1 MFAFHG
7 PQDSAQ
13 LVVLAP
19 GDECK
24 LTDRTPRAIA
34 SALGD
39 AGIRVV
45 WFAFPPCD
53 AREPAARDAVLADW
67 IRQAA
72 AERTPE
78 QTLILGGL
86 SRGARVSVSLLTEL
100 GAAGL
105 LGFSYPFHARQNP
118 DPGGRV
124 QALAAIPVPALICQ
138 GTRDSRGNQQQVRGY
153 KLPEHVQVH
162 WHTDANHALMP
173 RPRSGLDQ
181 AEQLAQAAAVAVEFV
196 RSLG

>member
-7 PQDSAQ
+7 PEDSAQ

-34 SALGD
+34 AALGA

-45 WFAFPPCD
+45 WFAFPPCESRD
-53 AREPAARDAVLADW
+53 PAVRDAVLADS
-67 IRQAA
+67 IRSAA
-72 AERTPE
+72 TLRAPT
-78 QTLILGGL
+78 QTLVLGGL
-86 SRGARVSVSLLTEL
+86 SRGARVSVSLLGEL

-118 DPGGRV
+118 NPGGRV
-124 QALAAIPVPALICQ
+124 RALAGIDVPALICQ

-153 KLPEHVQVH
+153 GLPEHIQVH
-162 WHTDANHALMP
+162 WHLDANHALMP
-173 RPRSGLDQ
+173 RPSSGLDQ
-181 AEQLAQAAAVAVEFV
+181 GEQLAMAASLAVGFV
-196 RSLG
+196 RALG